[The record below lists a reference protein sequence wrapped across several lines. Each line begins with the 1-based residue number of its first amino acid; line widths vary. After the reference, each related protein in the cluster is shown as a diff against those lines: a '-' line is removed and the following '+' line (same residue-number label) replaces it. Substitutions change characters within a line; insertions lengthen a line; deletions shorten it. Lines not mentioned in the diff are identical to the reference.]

1 MSRTVISFRFS
12 EGLVARLTERADI
25 EISTGRVR
33 DRNQLVEEVLSAFL
47 DNRAPF
53 GPRAFPAEEPESG
66 SDPDYPILISY

>member
-12 EGLVARLTERADI
+12 EGLVARLTERADR

-33 DRNQLVEEVLSAFL
+33 DRNQLVEEVLSSFL
-47 DNRAPF
+47 DGRAPF
-53 GPRAFPAEEPESG
+53 GPRAFPAEDPEPG